1 VSIAVGGK
9 PWRRGDFDAALWTGL
24 VAYTLLIA
32 ARRTFLNLN
41 ATAAI
46 WPAAGVMAATFLLTP
61 RKSWKWILLVAAA
74 ESVFLNDALGFSS
87 RTLISIPEG
96 MLLAF
101 LIRRTCPPSLNF
113 ADPRTFTQFAFKAAA
128 PACLISALA
137 CYFMPMG
144 APHPTV
150 SGAVGWFTGHM
161 LGAAI
166 AVPTMV
172 TLLRPR
178 RYRVFD
184 RPAWEL
190 LLASGGLLAYATVL
204 FHLHSVVLLL
214 LVFPMAM
221 LVAFRYGPV
230 GASTVSVL
238 MTVLALLHIYAG
250 LPGPRPTTAV
260 QVQWVQTLV
269 AAVFITSLPA
279 AGALAS
285 LQRTR
290 RLLARRTEIARQAR
304 RRADEAAVAKTRF
317 VANMSHEIRTPLN
330 GVIGLADALSRTP
343 LEPGQRDMVDMI
355 QGSGRAL
362 NGILSDVLDL
372 ARADAGGLSLT
383 PEAFDAGEAVKA
395 ASYLFESIA
404 RQKGVGF
411 EVDFAFGCRQ
421 PLTGDALRIRQII
434 SNLISNAVKF
444 TEQGRIQVQAGLRPC
459 PADPALAELR
469 VAVIDTGPG
478 IAEDAR
484 ARLFRRFEQ
493 ADNSVARRYG
503 GTGLGLAISREL
515 AEMMGGRIDCDSE
528 PGRGSTFTLHL
539 TLPLAA
545 QRPPTPA
552 EAPEVVPEALPGSP
566 RRQRVLLAEDHPV
579 NQRVIQA
586 ILGDS
591 VDLTIVGDGQTAL
604 DACRA
609 HPFDLILMDT
619 HMPVM
624 DGLTAICGIRAI
636 EAESGG
642 PRTPIVSLTA
652 DALPSQVQE
661 ALAAGADRHLAK
673 PITAAALIGAMCSVM
688 QQKAA

>member
-1 VSIAVGGK
+1 MNIAVGGK
-9 PWRRGDFDAALWTGL
+9 PWRRGHFDAALWTGL
-24 VAYTLLIA
+24 ITYTLLIA
-32 ARRTFLNLN
+32 GRRTFLNLN
-41 ATAAI
+41 AMAAI

-61 RKSWKWILLVAAA
+61 RKSWKWILLVTSA
-74 ESVFLNDALGFSS
+74 ESLFLNDTFGFSP

-113 ADPRTFTQFAFKAAA
+113 ADPWTFTQFTFKAAA
-128 PACLISALA
+128 PACLASAVA
-137 CYFMPMG
+137 CYFLPNG
-144 APHPTV
+144 PHT
-150 SGAVGWFTGHM
+150 SWNGAVGWFTGHM

-178 RYRVFD
+178 RYREFD

-190 LLASGGLLAYATVL
+190 LLASGGLLAYAATL
-204 FHLHSVVLLL
+204 FHVHSVVLLL

-221 LVAFRYGPV
+221 FVAFRYGPV

-250 LPGPRPTTAV
+250 IPGPRPTTAV
-260 QVQWVQTLV
+260 EVQWVQTLV
-269 AAVFITSLPA
+269 AVVFITSLPA

-317 VANMSHEIRTPLN
+317 LANMSHEIRTPLN
-330 GVIGLADALSRTP
+330 GVIGLADALSRTA
-343 LEPGQRDMVDMI
+343 LEQDQREMVDMI

-404 RQKGVGF
+404 LQKGVAF
-411 EVDFAFGCRQ
+411 EVDFDPCCRQ
-421 PLTGDALRIRQII
+421 DLTGDALRIRQII

-444 TEQGRIQVQAGLRPC
+444 TEQGKIQVKASLLPC
-459 PADPALAELR
+459 PGDPALADLV
-469 VAVIDTGPG
+469 VAVIDTGVG
-478 IAEDAR
+478 IAADAR
-484 ARLFRRFEQ
+484 GRLFRRFEQ

-515 AEMMGGRIDCDSE
+515 AEMMGGRVDCESE
-528 PGRGSTFTLHL
+528 PGRGSTFTLRL
-539 TLPLAA
+539 TLPLAVRQA
-545 QRPPTPA
+545 PA
-552 EAPEVVPEALPGSP
+552 PEALPELLPDGLLGSQ
-566 RRQRVLLAEDHPV
+566 RRQQVLLAEDHPV

-591 VDLTIVGDGQTAL
+591 VDLTIVSDGQTAL
-604 DACRA
+604 EACRTSA
-609 HPFDLILMDT
+609 FDLILMDT

-624 DGLTAICGIRAI
+624 DGLTAIRGIRAM
-636 EAESGG
+636 EAETPC
-642 PRTPIVSLTA
+642 PRTPVISLTA
-652 DALPSQVQE
+652 DAMPSQVQE

-673 PITAAALIGAMCSVM
+673 PITAAALIAAMSAVM

>member
-1 VSIAVGGK
+1 LTIAFGGK
-9 PWRRGDFDAALWTGL
+9 PSRRGEFDVALWTGL
-24 VAYTLLIA
+24 IAYTLLIA

-46 WPAAGVMAATFLLTP
+46 WPAAGVMAATFVLTP
-61 RKSWKWILLVAAA
+61 RKSWKWILLAAGG
-74 ESVFLNDALGFSS
+74 ESLFLNDAFGFSS

-96 MLLAF
+96 LLLAY
-101 LIRRTCPPSLNF
+101 LIRKTCPPSLNF
-113 ADPRTFTQFAFKAAA
+113 ADPRTFTQFVLKAAA
-128 PACLISALA
+128 PACLASALA

-144 APHPTV
+144 APHPSI
-150 SGAVGWFTGHM
+150 SGSVGWFTGHM

-178 RYRVFD
+178 RYREFD

-190 LLASGGLLAYATVL
+190 LLASAGLLTYVALL
-204 FHLHSVVLLL
+204 FHVHSVVLLL

-238 MTVLALLHIYAG
+238 MTILALLHIYAG
-250 LPGPRPTTAV
+250 IPGPRPATAV
-260 QVQWVQTLV
+260 EVQWVQTLV

-304 RRADEAAVAKTRF
+304 RRADAAAVAKTRF
-317 VANMSHEIRTPLN
+317 LANMSHEIRTPLN
-330 GVIGLADALSRTP
+330 GVIGLADALSRTS
-343 LEPGQRDMVDMI
+343 LKTGQREMIDMI

-411 EVDFAFGCRQ
+411 EVEFDLCCRRD
-421 PLTGDALRIRQII
+421 LMGDALRIRQII

-444 TEQGRIQVQAGLRPC
+444 TDEGEILVKASLSPN
-459 PADPALAELR
+459 PANPAMADLT
-469 VAVIDTGPG
+469 VAVTDTGPG
-478 IAEDAR
+478 IAEGAR

-515 AEMMGGRIDCDSE
+515 AEMMNGRIDCDSE
-528 PGRGSTFTLHL
+528 PGRGSTFVLRL

-545 QRPPTPA
+545 SRPAA
-552 EAPEVVPEALPGSP
+552 EAPSPEVLPESLLGSA
-566 RRQRVLLAEDHPV
+566 RRQQVLLAEDHPV
-579 NQRVIQA
+579 NQKVIQA

-604 DACRA
+604 EACRA
-609 HPFDLILMDT
+609 RPFDLILMDT

-624 DGLTAICGIRAI
+624 DGLTATRGIRAM
-636 EAESGG
+636 ETESGG

-652 DALPSQVQE
+652 DAMPSQVQE

-673 PITAAALIGAMCSVM
+673 PITAAALIAAMSSAM
-688 QQKAA
+688 RQKAA